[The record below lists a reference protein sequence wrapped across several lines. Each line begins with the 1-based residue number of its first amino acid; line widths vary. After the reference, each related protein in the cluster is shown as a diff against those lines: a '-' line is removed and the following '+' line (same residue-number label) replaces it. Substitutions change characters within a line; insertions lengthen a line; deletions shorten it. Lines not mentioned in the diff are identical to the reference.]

1 MIRKCTSVAILLAIV
16 GLLACGR
23 REHPAFFDAVSP
35 RQNSVSA
42 AGSPLPE
49 SAMHVRWSSTEIPR
63 QLPAGSRFPVAVT
76 LTNTGDKTWPD
87 KNTADPYKADGS
99 YAVRLC
105 YSLVPLREHV
115 AGSQHIGERIDLVKP
130 VAPGESVTLKVGID
144 VPDEPG
150 DYMLSFELLQELV
163 VWFADLGA
171 DVLTIPV
178 KVVPAGGGGGPT
190 NKP

>member
-1 MIRKCTSVAILLAIV
+1 MIRKGTSLTILMAIV
-16 GLLACGR
+16 VLMACGR

-35 RQNSVSA
+35 RDNPRWA
-42 AGSPLPE
+42 AGNPLPE
-49 SAMHVRWSSTEIPR
+49 SAMHVRWSPTEVPR
-63 QLPAGSRFPVAVT
+63 QLPADTRFPLAVT
-76 LTNTGDKTWPD
+76 FTNTGNQTWPD
-87 KNTADPYKADGS
+87 KNTADPIKSDGG

-130 VAPGESVTLKVGID
+130 VAPGESVTLEVGIR
-144 VPDEPG
+144 VPHEPG

-163 VWFADLGA
+163 VWFADSGA

-178 KVVPAGGGGGPT
+178 KVVPAGGGGAPT